1 LFEAIIIGLVEGLT
15 EFLPISSTGHMLIAE
30 SLLQSRYSDAF
41 NVLIQVGPIAAC
53 ALVFWKDIV
62 GFFTNWKNPA
72 TKDYVLK
79 LFAAFFLTGVG
90 GLIAK
95 KCGLKLPES
104 TVPVAF
110 AVLIGAFVIFAV
122 EYKSKKRNL
131 NSNLTWAVA
140 VAVAIGQLSA
150 AIFPGASRSGMAIM
164 GALILGFARPDAVKF
179 SFLVGIPTMFAAG
192 SYELYKEI
200 QAGNTSG
207 LFTPEAI
214 VAYIVATISA
224 WLSVVWLLKF
234 VQTKNFIPFA
244 WYRLA
249 LGVTLF
255 ILVACN
261 VIR

>member
-1 LFEAIIIGLVEGLT
+1 
-15 EFLPISSTGHMLIAE
+15 
-30 SLLQSRYSDAF
+30 
-41 NVLIQVGPIAAC
+41 
-53 ALVFWKDIV
+53 
-62 GFFTNWKNPA
+62 
-72 TKDYVLK
+72 
-79 LFAAFFLTGVG
+79 
-90 GLIAK
+90 
-95 KCGLKLPES
+95 
-104 TVPVAF
+104 
-110 AVLIGAFVIFAV
+110 
-122 EYKSKKRNL
+122 
-131 NSNLTWAVA
+131 
-140 VAVAIGQLSA
+140 
-150 AIFPGASRSGMAIM
+150 
-164 GALILGFARPDAVKF
+164 
-179 SFLVGIPTMFAAG
+179 MFAAG